1 MQQSQWAGSV
11 IIINTIITVFIRI
24 IMIII
29 IIIIIITINNTTVF
43 AQLTQLVGIGFLV
56 NLALYFDCWHC
67 EVLFAVHHN
76 RH

>member
-1 MQQSQWAGSV
+1 MNKIYFKKSHLASF
-11 IIINTIITVFIRI
+11 IIIIIKI
-24 IMIII
+24 IIII
-29 IIIIIITINNTTVF
+29 IIIIIITNINTTVF